1 MFLWVHLV
9 LRTLERVHS
18 VQQLNDVV
26 RDLPKGLETV
36 YENTAYCKVLL
47 LIHAQDTTQY
57 LEIFTAKW
65 SL

>member
-9 LRTLERVHS
+9 LLTLERVHS

-36 YENTAYCKVLL
+36 YENTAHYKVLL
-47 LIHAQDTTQY
+47 LTHTQDTTQY
-57 LEIFTAKW
+57 LAIYAAR
-65 SL
+65 